1 MRIAAAIFVAATACM
16 ASPVVAQTAD
26 PFTDGKD
33 GAKIHVASGFVC
45 PAKIGNFERDAADE
59 NDVQTGADI
68 CSYAALDGV
77 YGTIVLTPL
86 TGPYD
91 PGSSLAP
98 SFIEQEGTGGKKIAE
113 ATIMLGGKSMPLA
126 VFTRTYR
133 TAQAEALDYRILFA
147 GAAVRNWAV
156 EATVEYAD
164 PRDTQAEK
172 EFLAAV
178 YDAAQKQIAQV
189 AQSKP

>member
-1 MRIAAAIFVAATACM
+1 
-16 ASPVVAQTAD
+16 
-26 PFTDGKD
+26 
-33 GAKIHVASGFVC
+33 
-45 PAKIGNFERDAADE
+45 
-59 NDVQTGADI
+59 VQTGADI

-91 PGSSLAP
+91 PPNSLAQ
-98 SFIEQEGTGGKKIAE
+98 SFIEQEGTGGKKIGE
-113 ATIMLGGKSMPLA
+113 ATIMLGGKSMPLP

-147 GAAVRNWAV
+147 GAAVKNWAV

-172 EFLAAV
+172 DFLAAV
-178 YDAAQKQIAQV
+178 YDAAQKQITPG
-189 AQSKP
+189 SKP

>member
-1 MRIAAAIFVAATACM
+1 MRTLYFVSALLLATPAFAQS
-16 ASPVVAQTAD
+16 ASD
-26 PFTDGKD
+26 PFSDGPN
-33 GAKIHVASGFVC
+33 GAKVHSSGFVC
-45 PAKIGNFERDAADE
+45 PARIGAFERDAAGE

-91 PGSSLAP
+91 AKSSLA
-98 SFIEQEGTGGKKIAE
+98 SDFIEQEGTGGKEIAQG
-113 ATIMLGGKSMPLA
+113 TMMLGIKSAPLP

-133 TAQAEALDYRILFA
+133 TARAEELEYRILFA
-147 GAAVRNWAV
+147 GAAVKNWAV

-164 PRDTQAEK
+164 PRDAAAEK
-172 EFLAAV
+172 GFLDAV
-178 YDAAQKQIAQV
+178 YAAAAKEIGQ
-189 AQSKP
+189 